1 MNITPAKVG
10 LMLTYVLNLV
20 ATFQWCNRQSCVLE
34 NLMTSVERILEYVN
48 LPSEKSKQKDDKLV
62 KVDESWPSKGEIAFD
77 NMSFSYDTNLPDV
90 LKNLTFKIAPGEK
103 IGIVGRTGAGKSS
116 IVQAMFRIAEPSGA
130 ILIDGV
136 DIKTVELSDLRKQL
150 SIIPQEPVL
159 FTGTIRSNL
168 DPFKKYDDKLLWSA
182 LEQVCLSV
190 LKFKEQACL
199 IILYNSKVQL
209 KSTVDDMKNGLESE
223 VQKGGCNFSIGQK
236 QLICLARAIIR
247 KSKILIIDEATANVD
262 FKYFLKPLLVQ

>member
-48 LPSEKSKQKDDKLV
+48 LPSEKQKDAKATQ
-62 KVDESWPSKGEIAFD
+62 VDARWPKKGEIVFD
-77 NMSFSYDTNLPDV
+77 NVSFSYDKHLPDV
-90 LKNLTFKIAPGEK
+90 LKNLTFRIAPGEK

-116 IVQAMFRIAEPSGA
+116 IVQALFRIAEPNGS

-136 DIKTVELSDLRKQL
+136 DIKTIDLSDLRKQL

-159 FTGTIRSNL
+159 FTGTVRSNL
-168 DPFKKYDDKLLWSA
+168 DPFNQYEDKLLWSA
-182 LEQVCLSV
+182 LEQVFNY
-190 LKFKEQACL
+190 LKIE
-199 IILYNSKVQL
+199 
-209 KSTVDDMKNGLESE
+209 LE
-223 VQKGGCNFSIGQK
+223 
-236 QLICLARAIIR
+236 
-247 KSKILIIDEATANVD
+247 
-262 FKYFLKPLLVQ
+262 